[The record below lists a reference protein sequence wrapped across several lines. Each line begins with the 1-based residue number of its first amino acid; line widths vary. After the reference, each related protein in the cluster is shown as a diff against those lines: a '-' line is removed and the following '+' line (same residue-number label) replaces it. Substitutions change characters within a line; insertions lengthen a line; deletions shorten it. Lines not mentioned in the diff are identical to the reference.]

1 MKTWKVTTKSPCNF
15 LPSKFVEQKACYEVY
30 KEDKIN
36 LELYKQEAEKLRAEE
51 KELEVEIRH
60 TQIKILEQQDS
71 VDNTLRVHAF
81 LSRLANSA
89 DQKVLKDSDIKEF
102 VRIVFKRIE
111 VDDQKMVNFELNQ
124 PWRLCYEQGIK
135 ECQEKQDKEA
145 RKEDQ
150 ACQNRRSY
158 VVFCKHSDA
167 K

>member
-1 MKTWKVTTKSPCNF
+1 M
-15 LPSKFVEQKACYEVY
+15 EQKACYEVY

-89 DQKVLKDSDIKEF
+89 DQKVLKD
-102 VRIVFKRIE
+102 KR
-111 VDDQKMVNFELNQ
+111 
-124 PWRLCYEQGIK
+124 YQGV
-135 ECQEKQDKEA
+135 
-145 RKEDQ
+145 
-150 ACQNRRSY
+150 CQN
-158 VVFCKHSDA
+158 CI
-167 K
+167 